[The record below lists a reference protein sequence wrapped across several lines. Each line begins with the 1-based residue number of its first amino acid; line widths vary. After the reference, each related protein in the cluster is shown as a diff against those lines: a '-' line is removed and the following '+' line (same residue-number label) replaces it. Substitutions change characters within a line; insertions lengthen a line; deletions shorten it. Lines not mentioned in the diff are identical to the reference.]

1 MPVHGTNVRHRRS
14 APVRRGAH
22 VPPRRSSPIFARSTA
37 DNSLVLG
44 PGGEAAII
52 PTQAASVTSASTPE
66 EGDPQSQANK
76 VAQTGLLLS
85 TEVVAVMGPNTAQVS
100 SPYRR

>member
-1 MPVHGTNVRHRRS
+1 MPVHGPHARHRRP
-14 APVRRGAH
+14 ATVRRDVH
-22 VPPRRSSPIFARSTA
+22 VAPRRSSPILARSTA

-52 PTQAASVTSASTPE
+52 STQATSVATQEDDGPL
-66 EGDPQSQANK
+66 SQANK

-85 TEVVAVMGPNTAQVS
+85 TEVVAVMGPNTAQVNF
-100 SPYRR
+100 